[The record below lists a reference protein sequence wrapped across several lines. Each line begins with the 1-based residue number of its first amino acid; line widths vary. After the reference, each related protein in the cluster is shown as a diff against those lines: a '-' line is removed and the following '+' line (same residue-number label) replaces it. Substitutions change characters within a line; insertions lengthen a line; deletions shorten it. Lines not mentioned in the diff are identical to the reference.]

1 MSSVTISL
9 IAFAI
14 VFGGAMVGMAIRSI
28 LPPGHFDSDCKDVVK
43 LGMGLVATLAALV
56 LGLLTAS
63 AKSSLDTQNTELTE
77 MSSKMVLLDRVL
89 AHYGPDAQQSRI
101 QLRRAI
107 VSTLNLAAP
116 TDQTHA
122 SRLEPPA
129 DREGLY
135 DSVEKLPSTDDE
147 QRFAK
152 SQALSILMSLGQT
165 RWLIMEQRVNAVPV
179 PLLIVLVFWLSII
192 FTSFGLF
199 APRNIT
205 VVASLLVSALS
216 VSGAIFLILE
226 MYSPYTGIIHVST
239 APLREALTH
248 LGQ

>member
-1 MSSVTISL
+1 
-9 IAFAI
+9 
-14 VFGGAMVGMAIRSI
+14 
-28 LPPGHFDSDCKDVVK
+28 
-43 LGMGLVATLAALV
+43 
-56 LGLLTAS
+56 
-63 AKSSLDTQNTELTE
+63 
-77 MSSKMVLLDRVL
+77 MSSKIVLLDRVL
-89 AHYGPDAQQSRI
+89 AHYGPDAQDARI
-101 QLRRAI
+101 QLRRGI

-116 TDQTHA
+116 IDEAHA

-135 DSVEKLPSTDDE
+135 DTIEKLSSTNDE

-152 SQALSILMSLGQT
+152 SQALSLLMSLGQT
-165 RWLIMEQRVNAVPV
+165 RWLIMEQQVGAVPV
-179 PLLIVLVFWLSII
+179 PLLLVLVFWLSII

-205 VVASLLVSALS
+205 VVISLLVSALS

-226 MYSPYTGIIHVST
+226 MYSPYTGLIRVST

>member
-1 MSSVTISL
+1 MSSITISL
-9 IAFAI
+9 ITFAF
-14 VFGGAMVGMAIRSI
+14 VFGGAMLGMTLRSI
-28 LPPGHFDSDCKDVVK
+28 LPPGHFDGDSKDAVK

-77 MSSKMVLLDRVL
+77 MCSKIVMLDRVL
-89 AHYGPDAQQSRI
+89 AHYGPDAQQARI

-107 VSTLNLAAP
+107 VGTLDLGAP
-116 TDQTHA
+116 TGETHA

-135 DSVEKLPSTDDE
+135 DSIEKLSSAGEE
-147 QRFAK
+147 QRFIK
-152 SQALSILMSLGQT
+152 SQAMNILMSLGQT
-165 RWLIMEQRVNAVPV
+165 HWLIMEQRVNAVPV

-205 VVASLLVSALS
+205 VVVSLLVSALS
-216 VSGAIFLILE
+216 VSGAIFLILK
-226 MYSPYTGIIHVST
+226 MYSPYSGLIRVST